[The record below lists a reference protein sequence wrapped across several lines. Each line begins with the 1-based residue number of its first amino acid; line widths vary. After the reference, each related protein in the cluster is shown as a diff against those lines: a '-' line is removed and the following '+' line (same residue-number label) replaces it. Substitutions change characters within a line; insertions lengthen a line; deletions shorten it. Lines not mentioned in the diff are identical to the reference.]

1 MYLAHRPVITVNKIC
16 KTYDILRSECTGAIG
31 DPKPARTSPY
41 DGTEP
46 VILLRPEDM
55 HARVNHKILHFVSRT
70 YTITLSFVFLV
81 RNTIIVI
88 FQYLQQSYKMIKIKR
103 TEVHRRQ

>member
-1 MYLAHRPVITVNKIC
+1 MYLAQGPVITVNKIC
-16 KTYDILRSECTGAIG
+16 KTYDILRSECTGTIG

-55 HARVNHKILHFVSRT
+55 HARVNHQLTMRSHIDYRLGN
-70 YTITLSFVFLV
+70 IQL
-81 RNTIIVI
+81 
-88 FQYLQQSYKMIKIKR
+88 
-103 TEVHRRQ
+103 

>member
-16 KTYDILRSECTGAIG
+16 KTYDILRSECTGTIG

-55 HARVNHKILHFVSRT
+55 HARVKIDS
-70 YTITLSFVFLV
+70 SFDPWYYSTPGTMLF
-81 RNTIIVI
+81 
-88 FQYLQQSYKMIKIKR
+88 
-103 TEVHRRQ
+103 

>member
-16 KTYDILRSECTGAIG
+16 KTYDIG

-46 VILLRPEDM
+46 MILLRPEDM
-55 HARVNHKILHFVSRT
+55 HARVNHQLTMRSHIDYRLGN
-70 YTITLSFVFLV
+70 IQL
-81 RNTIIVI
+81 
-88 FQYLQQSYKMIKIKR
+88 
-103 TEVHRRQ
+103 

>member
-55 HARVNHKILHFVSRT
+55 HARVNHNDYTLFHVHIQLHYR
-70 YTITLSFVFLV
+70 LCFL
-81 RNTIIVI
+81 
-88 FQYLQQSYKMIKIKR
+88 
-103 TEVHRRQ
+103 

>member
-16 KTYDILRSECTGAIG
+16 KTYDILRSECTGTIG

-55 HARVNHKILHFVSRT
+55 HALVNHQLTMRSHIDYRLGN
-70 YTITLSFVFLV
+70 IQL
-81 RNTIIVI
+81 
-88 FQYLQQSYKMIKIKR
+88 
-103 TEVHRRQ
+103 